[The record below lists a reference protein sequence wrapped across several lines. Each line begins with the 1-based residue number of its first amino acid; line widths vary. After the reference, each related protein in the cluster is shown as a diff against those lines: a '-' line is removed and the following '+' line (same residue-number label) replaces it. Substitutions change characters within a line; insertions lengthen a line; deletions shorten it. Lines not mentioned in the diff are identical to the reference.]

1 MKFFCFQEKEPE
13 EVSSNPNNLTQFRI
27 KKDMRMAPRLRVSVS
42 LEMLKTLD
50 KFLTSEKPV
59 SKDQLYKAELENK
72 KRKPKKSERTWP
84 PGNFQFDI

>member
-1 MKFFCFQEKEPE
+1 
-13 EVSSNPNNLTQFRI
+13 
-27 KKDMRMAPRLRVSVS
+27 LRVSVS

-72 KRKPKKSERTWP
+72 KRKPMKSERTWP

>member
-1 MKFFCFQEKEPE
+1 MFCFQEKEPE
-13 EVSSNPNNLTQFRI
+13 EVSANPNNLTQFRI

-72 KRKPKKSERTWP
+72 KRKPMKSERTWP